1 MESIGDFF
9 RQVRETKG
17 LTLDDVASKTR
28 IHPEFLMALEEGN
41 YARLPDQV
49 FAKGFVRSYARS
61 LGLDEEEAMRRF
73 ADSAGSFYSK
83 QSELELLRVRQVA
96 DERQRQANRKV
107 IFAAA
112 AVAVLALI
120 LLLGRE
126 QSTMTRHR
134 PAVEAEPPAA
144 PAGPAGPATGALR
157 GQSERKPSDS
167 APVRR
172 GPERTEAGPPAATE
186 PKPQEAAPVL
196 GAPTVSQEASLSLP
210 TVPTSPLAGLP
221 GQTEPARSGAL
232 VLDLEALELSWVVV
246 QIDGASP
253 HEALMRPGD
262 RVQWKASDRF
272 TLTLGNAG
280 GVRGSLNGK
289 PLDPFGPRGRVARD
303 IVLKRP

>member
-61 LGLDEEEAMRRF
+61 LGLDEEDAMRRF
-73 ADSAGSFYSK
+73 AESAGSFYNK
-83 QSELELLRVRQVA
+83 QSELKLLRVRQVA

-126 QSTMTRHR
+126 QSTVTRHR
-134 PAVEAEPPAA
+134 PAVDAEPPAA
-144 PAGPAGPATGALR
+144 PAGPATGAPR
-157 GQSERKPSDS
+157 AQSERKPSDS

-186 PKPQEAAPVL
+186 PKPQEAASGL
-196 GAPTVSQEASLSLP
+196 SQPTVAQDAPLSLP
-210 TVPTSPLAGLP
+210 TVPTAPLAGLP
-221 GQTEPARSGAL
+221 GQTEPTRSGAL
-232 VLDLEALELSWVVV
+232 ILDLEALELSWVVV

-289 PLDPFGPRGRVARD
+289 QLEPFGPRGHVARD

>member
-1 MESIGDFF
+1 MESVGDFF

-61 LGLDEEEAMRRF
+61 LGLDEEDAMRRF
-73 ADSAGSFYSK
+73 TESAGAFYNK
-83 QSELELLRVRQVA
+83 QSELDLLRVRQAA

-126 QSTMTRHR
+126 QSTVSRHR
-134 PAVEAEPPAA
+134 PAGDAEPPAVGTM
-144 PAGPAGPATGALR
+144 PPGPATGAAR
-157 GQSERKPSDS
+157 GQAERKPADS

-172 GPERTEAGPPAATE
+172 GPERSEA
-186 PKPQEAAPVL
+186 
-196 GAPTVSQEASLSLP
+196 GAPTVNEVKPQDVAPGLGASAGQQESMAPLS
-210 TVPTSPLAGLP
+210 TVPAAPLAGLP
-221 GQTEPARSGAL
+221 GQTDSTQSAPL
-232 VLDLEALELSWVVV
+232 VLDLEAMELSWVVV
-246 QIDGASP
+246 QVDGASP

-280 GVRGSLNGK
+280 GVRVLLNGK
-289 PLDPFGPRGRVARD
+289 QQGPFGTRGGVARE
-303 IVLKRP
+303 IVLKR

>member
-61 LGLDEEEAMRRF
+61 LGLDEEDAMRRF
-73 ADSAGSFYSK
+73 TDSAGSFYNK

-112 AVAVLALI
+112 AVAVLTLV

-134 PAVEAEPPAA
+134 PAVDAEPSAV
-144 PAGPAGPATGALR
+144 PAGPATGASR
-157 GQSERKPSDS
+157 APAERKPSDG

-172 GPERTEAGPPAATE
+172 GPERTETGPSAATE
-186 PKPQEAAPVL
+186 PKPQETAPGL
-196 GAPTVSQEASLSLP
+196 GQPVVAQDAPLSLP
-210 TVPTSPLAGLP
+210 TVSNAPLAGLP

>member
-9 RQVRETKG
+9 RHVRETKG

-28 IHPEFLMALEEGN
+28 IHSEFLMALEEGN

-61 LGLDEEEAMRRF
+61 MGLDEEDAMRRF
-73 ADSAGSFYSK
+73 AECAGSFYNK

-112 AVAVLALI
+112 AMAVLALI

-134 PAVEAEPPAA
+134 PAVD
-144 PAGPAGPATGALR
+144 AGPMTDVPHV
-157 GQSERKPSDS
+157 QSERKPSDS
-167 APVRR
+167 VPVRR
-172 GPERTEAGPPAATE
+172 GPERTEAGSPAATE
-186 PKPQEAAPVL
+186 PKPQEAAPML
-196 GAPTVSQEASLSLP
+196 GAPTVSREASLSLP
-210 TVPTSPLAGLP
+210 TVFAAPLAGLP
-221 GQTEPARSGAL
+221 GQTEPAQSGAL

-253 HEALMRPGD
+253 HETLMRSGD
-262 RVQWKASDRF
+262 RVQWKASNRF

-280 GVRGSLNGK
+280 GIRGSLNGK
-289 PLDPFGPRGRVARD
+289 QLESFGPRGQVARD

>member
-9 RQVRETKG
+9 KQVRETKG

-61 LGLDEEEAMRRF
+61 LGLDEEDAMRRF
-73 ADSAGSFYSK
+73 AESAGAFYNK
-83 QSELELLRVRQVA
+83 QSELEVLRVRQVA

-107 IFAAA
+107 ILAAA
-112 AVAVLALI
+112 AVAVLTLI

-126 QSTMTRHR
+126 QSTVGRHR
-134 PAVEAEPPAA
+134 PANDAEPPPA
-144 PAGPAGPATGALR
+144 PAGSAGPATGAARPQL
-157 GQSERKPSDS
+157 ERKPSDS

-172 GPERTEAGPPAATE
+172 GLERTDNGSAPVGEA
-186 PKPQEAAPVL
+186 KPQEGASGL
-196 GAPTVSQEASLSLP
+196 GAPAVDQESPLPLP
-210 TVPTSPLAGLP
+210 TVPTAPLAGLP
-221 GQTEPARSGAL
+221 GQTEATRSASL
-232 VLDLEALELSWVVV
+232 VLDLEALDLSWVVV

-262 RVQWKASDRF
+262 RVQWKASDQF
-272 TLTLGNAG
+272 VLTLGNAG
-280 GVRGSLNGK
+280 GVRVSFNGK
-289 PLDPFGPRGRVARD
+289 PQGPFGPRGRVARD

>member
-61 LGLDEEEAMRRF
+61 LGLDEEDAMRRF
-73 ADSAGSFYSK
+73 ADSAGAFYNK

-112 AVAVLALI
+112 AVAVLALV

-126 QSTMTRHR
+126 QSTMTKHR
-134 PAVEAEPPAA
+134 PAVDAEPPAGF
-144 PAGPAGPATGALR
+144 AGAATGASR
-157 GQSERKPSDS
+157 AQAERKPSDS

-172 GPERTEAGPPAATE
+172 GPERTETGPAAVTE
-186 PKPQEAAPVL
+186 PKPQEAAPGL
-196 GAPTVSQEASLSLP
+196 SQPTVAQDAPLSLP
-210 TVPTSPLAGLP
+210 TVPTAPLAGLP
-221 GQTEPARSGAL
+221 GQTEPTRSGTL

-289 PLDPFGPRGRVARD
+289 QLEPFGPRGRVARD